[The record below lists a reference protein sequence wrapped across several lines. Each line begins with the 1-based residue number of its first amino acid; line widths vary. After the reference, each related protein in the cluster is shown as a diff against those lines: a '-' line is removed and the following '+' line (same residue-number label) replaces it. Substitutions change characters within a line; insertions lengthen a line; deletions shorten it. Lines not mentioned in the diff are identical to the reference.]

1 MKWNLDFTYFRK
13 WILILILLGMAG
25 LGAIGLFLSVEFFT
39 GLFLKVGIG
48 YSPLYQVVSRN
59 RMVMIYLLK
68 DPGYYQ

>member
-1 MKWNLDFTYFRK
+1 
-13 WILILILLGMAG
+13 MAG

-48 YSPLYQVVSRN
+48 YSPLYQVDSRN